1 MNFLCINTIF
11 KMILT
16 GLCMLLLISRVKTST
31 ISMLT
36 DDETTNAT
44 SLNLDTLDSNNV
56 DVFRQ
61 LLNQE
66 TIIRMTLVKNVHALM
81 KDMLTLQEKLTAAE
95 NRISKMH
102 TSTDHEISKLKEEVK
117 LLKTENEFLKNNSAQ
132 VRADIDHLNENFT
145 DLSNTLTDV
154 KIEVRYL
161 SITLF
166 DINTNVRETA
176 EILQHHNNSMENI
189 NSDIAHNDRKQ
200 SAALLELG
208 KQHEGFIDD
217 IRNTTRTMKADID
230 QFQTD
235 QWRLSA
241 SVSSLELFRNN
252 QTKCDQNQ
260 EVAFTASVTSG
271 SSTWNSG
278 TLIFDMA
285 ITNTG
290 NGYNPS
296 TGVFTSPISGTYVF
310 YVSAVE
316 YSAQHLAIDIVVNSV
331 SKVRA
336 YGHNAA
342 SYQTGTN
349 MVVLKL
355 QKGDSVWV
363 RHYSGKGY
371 HTHPVPITTFSG
383 YLIS

>member
-1 MNFLCINTIF
+1 
-11 KMILT
+11 MILT
-16 GLCMLLLISRVKTST
+16 GLCMLLLISVVKTST

-36 DDETTNAT
+36 DDETTNST

-95 NRISKMH
+95 NRISKIH

-132 VRADIDHLNENFT
+132 VRADIDHLNENLT

-200 SAALLELG
+200 SAALLELR
-208 KQHEGFIDD
+208 KQHVRFIDD
-217 IRNTTRTMKADID
+217 FRNTTRTLKADID

-241 SVSSLELFRNN
+241 SVSSLELFRAN
-252 QTKCDQNQ
+252 QTNTKCDQNQ
-260 EVAFTASVTSG
+260 EVAFTASVSLA

-278 TLIFDMA
+278 TLIFDVV

-296 TGVFTSPISGTYVF
+296 TGVFTSPRSGTYVF

-316 YSAQHLAIDIVVNSV
+316 YTTQYLKIDIVINSV
-331 SKVRA
+331 SKVRMM
-336 YGHNAA
+336 GHSST

-349 MVVLKL
+349 MVVLNL

-363 RHYSGKGY
+363 GY
-371 HTHPVPITTFSG
+371 AGGTGYYTQSVPTTTFSG
-383 YLIS
+383 FLVS

>member
-1 MNFLCINTIF
+1 MNFLCINTFF

-16 GLCMLLLISRVKTST
+16 GLCMLLIISRVQTST

-81 KDMLTLQEKLTAAE
+81 KDMLILQEKLTAAE
-95 NRISKMH
+95 NRISKIH

-132 VRADIDHLNENFT
+132 VRADIDQLNENLT

-189 NSDIAHNDRKQ
+189 NSDIVHNDRKQ

-208 KQHEGFIDD
+208 KQHVRFIDD
-217 IRNTTRTMKADID
+217 IRNTTRTLKADID

-260 EVAFTASVTSG
+260 EVAFTASVTSP

-278 TLIFDMA
+278 TLIFDVV

-296 TGVFTSPISGTYVF
+296 TGVFTSPRSGTYVF
-310 YVSAVE
+310 YITAIE
-316 YSAQHLAIDIVVNSV
+316 NSAQSLFIDIVLNSV

-336 YGHNAA
+336 YCHSSA
-342 SYQTGTN
+342 SYRTGTN
-349 MVVLKL
+349 MVVLEL

-371 HTHPVPITTFSG
+371 HTHSVPLTTFSG

>member
-1 MNFLCINTIF
+1 M
-11 KMILT
+11 
-16 GLCMLLLISRVKTST
+16 R
-31 ISMLT
+31 
-36 DDETTNAT
+36 
-44 SLNLDTLDSNNV
+44 
-56 DVFRQ
+56 
-61 LLNQE
+61 
-66 TIIRMTLVKNVHALM
+66 
-81 KDMLTLQEKLTAAE
+81 
-95 NRISKMH
+95 
-102 TSTDHEISKLKEEVK
+102 
-117 LLKTENEFLKNNSAQ
+117 
-132 VRADIDHLNENFT
+132 
-145 DLSNTLTDV
+145 
-154 KIEVRYL
+154 
-161 SITLF
+161 
-166 DINTNVRETA
+166 
-176 EILQHHNNSMENI
+176 
-189 NSDIAHNDRKQ
+189 
-200 SAALLELG
+200 
-208 KQHEGFIDD
+208 FIDD
-217 IRNTTRTMKADID
+217 IRNTTRTLKADID

-260 EVAFTASVTSG
+260 EVAFTASVTSS

-278 TLIFDMA
+278 TLIFDVV

-316 YSAQHLAIDIVVNSV
+316 YTTQHLVIDIVLNSV

-336 YGHNAA
+336 YCPSSA

-363 RHYSGKGY
+363 RYAGGKGY
-371 HTHPVPITTFSG
+371 NTHSVPLTTFSG

>member
-1 MNFLCINTIF
+1 
-11 KMILT
+11 MIAVSFVVL
-16 GLCMLLLISRVKTST
+16 MLIVQVST

-36 DDETTNAT
+36 DDETKNLT
-44 SLNLDTLDSNNV
+44 SLNLDSIHSNNV

-95 NRISKMH
+95 NRISKIH
-102 TSTDHEISKLKEEVK
+102 TSTDHDISKLKEEVK

-132 VRADIDHLNENFT
+132 VRADIDHLNENLT

-166 DINTNVRETA
+166 DINTNLRETA
-176 EILQHHNNSMENI
+176 EILQHHNNSMKNI
-189 NSDIAHNDRKQ
+189 NSDIANNDRKQ
-200 SAALLELG
+200 SASLLELG
-208 KQHEGFIDD
+208 KQHVRFIDD
-217 IRNTTRTMKADID
+217 IRNTTRTLKADID

-252 QTKCDQNQ
+252 QTKCDPNQ
-260 EVAFTASVTSG
+260 EVAFTASVTSY

-278 TLIFDMA
+278 TLIFDVV

-310 YVSAVE
+310 YITAVE
-316 YSAQHLAIDIVVNSV
+316 YTTQHLAIDIVLNSV

-336 YGHNAA
+336 YCHNSAG
-342 SYQTGTN
+342 YQTGTN

-363 RHYSGKGY
+363 RFAGGTGY
-371 HTHPVPITTFSG
+371 DTEGVPLTTFSG

>member
-1 MNFLCINTIF
+1 
-11 KMILT
+11 MILT

-66 TIIRMTLVKNVHALM
+66 TIIRMTLVKNVHVLM

-95 NRISKMH
+95 NRISKIH

-132 VRADIDHLNENFT
+132 VRADIDYLNENLT

-208 KQHEGFIDD
+208 KQHVRFIDD
-217 IRNTTRTMKADID
+217 FHNTTRTMKADID

-241 SVSSLELFRNN
+241 SVSYLELFRNN

-260 EVAFTASVTSG
+260 EVAFTASVTS
-271 SSTWNSG
+271 SSTTWNSG
-278 TLIFDMA
+278 TLIFDVV

-316 YSAQHLAIDIVVNSV
+316 YSAQHLVIDIVLNSV
-331 SKVRA
+331 SKVKA
-336 YGHNAA
+336 LCDNSA

-349 MVVLKL
+349 MVVLEL

-363 RHYSGKGY
+363 RHYGGKGY
-371 HTHPVPITTFSG
+371 YTHSVPLTTFSG